1 MENLS
6 ISLDNIHPIMK
17 GALTPLFSQKLTDT
31 EVPKITMSTTDIKYV
46 EYLINKKD
54 LVKAKEVLRNLKS
67 VAKNIN
73 WQIMEVESYLASLEL

>member
-1 MENLS
+1 MEKLN

-17 GALTPLFSQKLTDT
+17 GALTPLFAQKLTDS

>member
-6 ISLDNIHPIMK
+6 ISLENIHPIMK
-17 GALTPLFSQKLTDT
+17 GALQPLFNQKLNNS

-46 EYLINKKD
+46 EYLIEKKEYT
-54 LVKAKEVLRNLKS
+54 KAKEVLRNLKS

-73 WQIMEVESYLASLEL
+73 LQIMDVESYLASMEI